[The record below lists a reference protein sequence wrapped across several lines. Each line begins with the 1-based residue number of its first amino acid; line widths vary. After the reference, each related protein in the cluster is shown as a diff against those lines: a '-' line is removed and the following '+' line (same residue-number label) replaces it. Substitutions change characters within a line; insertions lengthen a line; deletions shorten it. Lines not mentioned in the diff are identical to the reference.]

1 MKKQQKQA
9 KMLEKA
15 RKKYGIKLEK
25 SEIET
30 IEDEKENNEKTTN
43 ESDNLSKNELS
54 EKLSRLSKEQQ
65 EALLK
70 LLER

>member
-30 IEDEKENNEKTTN
+30 IKDEKENNEKTMN
-43 ESDNLSKNELS
+43 KSDSLSKNELS